1 MECSYVRKVARICL
15 DALVRIVR
23 LVEDNDVLEADHI
36 RNMVVGRQ
44 EDCGEAEEIKNDFNE
59 IAYKLIEEKRAELKE
74 IFDEVNF
81 YDVL

>member
-44 EDCGEAEEIKNDFNE
+44 DCGVAEEIKNDFNE
-59 IAYKLIEEKRAELKE
+59 IAFKLIEEKRAELKE

-81 YDVL
+81 YDVI